1 MTAPRLTADEF
12 AALRPKLGRLA
23 VDTIDV
29 ARLVL
34 VDGLPPSEAGAR
46 YGMSRQRVYG
56 IEQRFK
62 AAMETMPTRWRKVEV
77 WLPPELAA
85 QVEAMATAA
94 LAELRTSRQQDRNE
108 A

>member
-1 MTAPRLTADEF
+1 MAAPRLTPAEF
-12 AALRPKLGRLA
+12 DALRPKLGRLA
-23 VDTIDV
+23 VDTMDV

-34 VDGLPPSEAGAR
+34 VDGLPPSEAGER

-62 AAMETMPTRWRKVEV
+62 AAMETVPTRWRKVEV

-85 QVEAMATAA
+85 QVEAMASTAR
-94 LAELRTSRQQDRNE
+94 AELRASRQQDQDE